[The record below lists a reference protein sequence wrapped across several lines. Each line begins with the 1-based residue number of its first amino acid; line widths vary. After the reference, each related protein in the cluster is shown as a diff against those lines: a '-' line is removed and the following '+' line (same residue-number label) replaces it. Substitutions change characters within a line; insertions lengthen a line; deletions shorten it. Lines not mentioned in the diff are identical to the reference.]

1 MIMMIMWVQLRRA
14 ITASAEQST
23 FTSDPGSS
31 FFLHDQWSYIYMNMQ
46 ISFSG
51 ILGASFFVYDHD
63 DDRIYEHIQGDM
75 QSMYVIARNDDDD
88 E

>member
-1 MIMMIMWVQLRRA
+1 
-14 ITASAEQST
+14 
-23 FTSDPGSS
+23 
-31 FFLHDQWSYIYMNMQ
+31 MNMQ